1 MMRKMVGSGRPRVMD
16 EYPISRMG
24 GECSCGISELCFGG
38 KEEKERVDGEE
49 EDEEE
54 EEGNK

>member
-1 MMRKMVGSGRPRVMD
+1 MPRAGEPRVNGW
-16 EYPISRMG
+16 ISNIRT
-24 GECSCGISELCFGG
+24 CGISELCFGG

-49 EDEEE
+49 EEEEEKQE

>member
-1 MMRKMVGSGRPRVMD
+1 MD
-16 EYPISRMG
+16 EYPISRIG
-24 GECSCGISELCFGG
+24 GECTCFFELCFGG

-49 EDEEE
+49 EEEEEKQE